1 MALLPHVVFVV
12 NDHPYC
18 RVREV
23 QMRRLVFYAGRTVN
37 LVWRLGV
44 VLLLATAV
52 SATDGIDTVLAFDW
66 ERAPPNRLGTAVQLG
81 RQ

>member
-37 LVWRLGV
+37 LVWTLCEFGVGPACQAIKDIRILTRLM
-44 VLLLATAV
+44 LP
-52 SATDGIDTVLAFDW
+52 TDKSGLW
-66 ERAPPNRLGTAVQLG
+66 GKE
-81 RQ
+81 